1 MSLKDI
7 VIQTAKDVPSAL
19 AVKGPDGSMTYQE
32 LDKQANRMA
41 RALDNLGVRKG
52 DRVGIWLDKSVRAVT
67 VMQGVL
73 RLGAA
78 YVPLDPKSPSTRV
91 KGIVRDCEMRALV
104 STEKCVE
111 STLKDGAENIAG
123 FCIDS
128 PAQGLSWNDLESF
141 SDDPIDGPK
150 IGDNDLAYILYTSGS
165 TGKPK
170 GVCISSLN
178 ALAFINWAA
187 EEIKANRSD
196 RFSNHAP
203 FHFDLS
209 VLDLYVAFS
218 VGASV
223 FLIPEMMSY
232 VPKKL
237 VRLIQQE
244 EITIWYSVPSAIIL
258 MMEQGGLLEHLDIP
272 LRIIIFAG
280 EPFPIK
286 PLRQIF
292 KSWPSVRFLNFYGP
306 TETNVCTSYEVK
318 EIEEGRTKPVPIGR
332 ECSGDRV
339 WAVKDDGSAVNIG
352 EEGELMV
359 SGPTVMLGYWG
370 KPPHGDKPYVT
381 GDLVRLQEDG
391 NYVYIGRRDY
401 MVKVRGYRVELGEIE
416 AALGQ
421 HPDIHATAVVVSG
434 SGMDVRLAAFVVFR
448 ENKSLSLLD
457 IKRHCAEHLPRYMIV
472 DDICPLNELPRTRNG
487 KVDRLK
493 LKQQA
498 EDIRM
503 KK

>member
-1 MSLKDI
+1 MEPCRLEQCYPFNLNMKTRVASVKKEKRVIMSVKDI
-7 VIQTAKDVPSAL
+7 VSQTAKDVPNAL

-41 RALDNLGVRKG
+41 RALDNLGVHKG

-67 VMQGVL
+67 AMQGVL

-78 YVPLDPKSPSTRV
+78 YVPLDPKSPASRV
-91 KGIVRDCEMRALV
+91 KTILRDCGMRALV
-104 STEKCVE
+104 STATRVE
-111 STLKDGAENIAG
+111 STLKDGTENIAI
-123 FCIDS
+123 FFIDT

-141 SDDPIDGPK
+141 SDDPIDGPESSDK
-150 IGDNDLAYILYTSGS
+150 DLAYILYTSGS

-170 GVCISSLN
+170 GVCISNLN
-178 ALAFINWAA
+178 AMAFINWAA

-209 VLDLYVAFS
+209 VLDLYVSLS

-237 VRLIQQE
+237 VRFIHQE

-258 MMEQGGLLEHLDIP
+258 MMEQGGLLEKPDIP
-272 LRIIIFAG
+272 LRTIIFAG

-286 PLRQIF
+286 PFRKLFER
-292 KSWPSVRFLNFYGP
+292 WPSVRFLNFYGP

-318 EIEEGRTKPVPIGR
+318 QIEEGRTKPVPIGR

-339 WAVKDDGSAVNIG
+339 WAVKDDGSVANIG
-352 EEGELMV
+352 EE
-359 SGPTVMLGYWG
+359 
-370 KPPHGDKPYVT
+370 
-381 GDLVRLQEDG
+381 
-391 NYVYIGRRDY
+391 
-401 MVKVRGYRVELGEIE
+401 
-416 AALGQ
+416 
-421 HPDIHATAVVVSG
+421 
-434 SGMDVRLAAFVVFR
+434 
-448 ENKSLSLLD
+448 
-457 IKRHCAEHLPRYMIV
+457 
-472 DDICPLNELPRTRNG
+472 
-487 KVDRLK
+487 
-493 LKQQA
+493 
-498 EDIRM
+498 
-503 KK
+503 